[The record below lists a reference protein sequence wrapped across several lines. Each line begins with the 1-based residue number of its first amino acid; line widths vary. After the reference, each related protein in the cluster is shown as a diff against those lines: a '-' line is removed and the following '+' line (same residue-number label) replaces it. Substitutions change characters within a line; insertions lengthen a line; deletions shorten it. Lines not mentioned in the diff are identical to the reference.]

1 MSCLVT
7 LDRVQLNRRVDG
19 ELGNSREIKKW
30 VQAQEV
36 KMKNETYIAI
46 IIGTYSVISLFG
58 QEHGAQK
65 TKHTEKVDQLRTE
78 RSKMLQSPASL

>member
-1 MSCLVT
+1 
-7 LDRVQLNRRVDG
+7 
-19 ELGNSREIKKW
+19 
-30 VQAQEV
+30 
-36 KMKNETYIAI
+36 MKNETYIAI